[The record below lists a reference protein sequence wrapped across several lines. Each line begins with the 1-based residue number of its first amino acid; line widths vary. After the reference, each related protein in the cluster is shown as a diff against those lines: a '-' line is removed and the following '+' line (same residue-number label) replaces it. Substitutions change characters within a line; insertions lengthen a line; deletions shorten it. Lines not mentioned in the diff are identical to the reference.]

1 MEYTLDWQP
10 ILLRD
15 PVMAGIMN
23 GRPVI
28 ESSARTDI
36 YLSLLSSIISQQL
49 STKVASV
56 IKSRFLNL
64 FPEQYP
70 HPEILLTL
78 PDETLRSAGLSYQ
91 KLSYIRNV
99 ASFKGTGQLEHAFIN
114 GLEDEDLITHLT
126 QIKGVGRWT
135 VEMILMFALDRPDV
149 FPVLDLGIQNAMKK
163 AYGLDAAGKIL
174 FTQMRQ
180 IAENWRPYRSIACKY
195 LWKSL
200 EVSQ

>member
-1 MEYTLDWQP
+1 MNQNSDWQLVLLQDLVLATIIEGWP
-10 ILLRD
+10 I
-15 PVMAGIMN
+15 
-23 GRPVI
+23 I

-49 STKVASV
+49 STRVASV

-70 HPEILLTL
+70 HPELLQTL
-78 PDETLRSAGLSYQ
+78 PDETLRGVGLSYQ
-91 KLSYIRNV
+91 KLNYIRNV
-99 ASFKGTGQLEHAFIN
+99 AAFKETGQLEHAFVN
-114 GLEDEDLITHLT
+114 ALEDEALITHLT

-163 AYGLDAAGKIL
+163 AYGLETSGKIL
-174 FTQMRQ
+174 FAQMRE
-180 IAENWRPYRSIACKY
+180 IAENWRPYRTIACKY

-200 EVSQ
+200 DS